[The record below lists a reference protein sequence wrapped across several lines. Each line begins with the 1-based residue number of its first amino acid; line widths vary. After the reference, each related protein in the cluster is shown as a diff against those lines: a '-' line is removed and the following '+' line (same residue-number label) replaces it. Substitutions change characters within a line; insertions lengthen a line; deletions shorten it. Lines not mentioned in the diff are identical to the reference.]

1 VKHLPVLILIFLSSI
16 IRADDLPVI
25 REISLIRNPIFDPD
39 DPVERRWPYRLAN
52 SLHITT
58 KEGFIRSALLFREG
72 DLYDPLLLEAAER
85 RLRNTGFFNPVS
97 ITAVPLPDGNV
108 RVEVRTRE
116 TWTLNPGASFSSYS
130 GNNSISFEV
139 EESNF
144 LGWGKKVI
152 ARWENSVEQERGSIH
167 YEDPVF
173 LSDRN
178 HLTVGLWKTSDGEG
192 HQLFYHRPFMTRK
205 QGASFRAGFLNSDDR
220 VLLYWKGEE
229 ALEFILHRDWAVVEG
244 MIRLWGQGDRV
255 LRGGGG
261 FSSLETSSSTWE
273 DHGGDHPFVLD
284 RPRKDRLGFFSLEY
298 MRQRYLKTQGL
309 YAFQHD
315 EDTLLGPRARFGFG
329 FSEGGRM
336 WIYSDAEIGW
346 GTPRH
351 QILGKGVLNREM
363 GGDRRTFYLAGFQ
376 AAHQWSTS
384 STSIMAVRMDGY
396 LHPAGMEVL
405 YLDAEEGLRG
415 IPFRNQAGTRRAQ
428 LTFQHKVLL
437 FTNVLH
443 LMNIGAAG
451 FADIGKIWGLERNF
465 DEAEIQRTIGVGLR
479 IESLRSGF
487 ATLARLDLGYDLK
500 DGGWEISITTD
511 EWFDWRVGGYL
522 PDEMESPSHAMWWV
536 GR

>member
-1 VKHLPVLILIFLSSI
+1 
-16 IRADDLPVI
+16 
-25 REISLIRNPIFDPD
+25 
-39 DPVERRWPYRLAN
+39 
-52 SLHITT
+52 
-58 KEGFIRSALLFREG
+58 
-72 DLYDPLLLEAAER
+72 
-85 RLRNTGFFNPVS
+85 
-97 ITAVPLPDGNV
+97 
-108 RVEVRTRE
+108 
-116 TWTLNPGASFSSYS
+116 
-130 GNNSISFEV
+130 
-139 EESNF
+139 
-144 LGWGKKVI
+144 
-152 ARWENSVEQERGSIH
+152 
-167 YEDPVF
+167 
-173 LSDRN
+173 
-178 HLTVGLWKTSDGEG
+178 
-192 HQLFYHRPFMTRK
+192 
-205 QGASFRAGFLNSDDR
+205 
-220 VLLYWKGEE
+220 
-229 ALEFILHRDWAVVEG
+229 
-244 MIRLWGQGDRV
+244 
-255 LRGGGG
+255 
-261 FSSLETSSSTWE
+261 
-273 DHGGDHPFVLD
+273 
-284 RPRKDRLGFFSLEY
+284 
-298 MRQRYLKTQGL
+298 
-309 YAFQHD
+309 
-315 EDTLLGPRARFGFG
+315 
-329 FSEGGRM
+329 
-336 WIYSDAEIGW
+336 
-346 GTPRH
+346 
-351 QILGKGVLNREM
+351 M